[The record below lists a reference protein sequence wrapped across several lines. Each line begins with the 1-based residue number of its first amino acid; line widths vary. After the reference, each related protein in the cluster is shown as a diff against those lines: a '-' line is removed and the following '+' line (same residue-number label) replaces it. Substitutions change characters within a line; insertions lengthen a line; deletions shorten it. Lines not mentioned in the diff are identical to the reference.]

1 MRKRLIKWV
10 ALISIPFGIL
20 FACKEY
26 DEQGYP
32 QKEPKLDRATEIANA
47 RTWYE
52 SQAAVRS
59 RTRAS
64 SKEDSPQGTLLNM
77 EPNWKL
83 TYRRKNDRYRTVESV
98 MTSNERVT
106 FLSPELIN
114 KLEQDRDYR
123 FKKSITRLI
132 VRTDRETQEVVG
144 FTMTI
149 IPSIEYLEL
158 TAFNPFHNTYVNR
171 DEHFGGYII
180 YHNLDGTF
188 ANGWKYVD
196 GKITHTVSESI
207 VPVDSIKNS
216 PSVQTRMHEE
226 CEEFVYEVLVEE
238 CFEWCTET
246 EWGTT
251 CEIDHCDY
259 YTEIR
264 DSWEECDW
272 VEDEDDYGGG
282 GYIPKPKPDPDPKPE
297 KTKDP
302 CETAK
307 KTSSNQGLKDR
318 VNAIFDQTFPYRVG
332 ATEHGYIRTTSG
344 EMIYPT
350 TLTATSLQYSTKD
363 VANKSYSEWYHSHP
377 TGVPIT
383 SLSDLKALSEAYLK
397 GRIKSDNFTYGV
409 MASNGCTIIS
419 IKSETNFKTFATNM
433 QNGAYDVLFD
443 RLVQHGKK
451 GDFDQ
456 SLENLLLFFDR
467 ISAGLSMLFRPMND
481 WETGKHQGNWTPK
494 ELDENNKMTNSNCN

>member
-1 MRKRLIKWV
+1 MRKNLLKWV
-10 ALISIPFGIL
+10 AFISIPIGIL

-26 DEQGYP
+26 DEKGYL
-32 QKEPKLDRATEIANA
+32 QKEPQLDRATEIANA
-47 RTWYE
+47 KSWYE

-64 SKEDSPQGTLLNM
+64 LNESSPQNTLLNM
-77 EPNWKL
+77 EPKWQL
-83 TYRRKNDRYRTVESV
+83 TYRRKNDKYRTVESV
-98 MTSNERVT
+98 MSCNERVT

-114 KLEQDRDYR
+114 KIEKDHDYR
-123 FKKSITRLI
+123 YKRSMTRLI

-158 TAFNPFHNTYVNR
+158 TAFEPFHNTYVNR

-180 YHNLDGTF
+180 FHNLDGTF

-196 GKITHTVSESI
+196 GRITHTVSKSI
-207 VPVDSIKNS
+207 VPVDSIKDV
-216 PSVQTRMHEE
+216 PTIQTRMHEE
-226 CEEFVYEVLVEE
+226 CEDFVYEVEVEE

-264 DSWEECDW
+264 DSWTECIW
-272 VEDEDDYGGG
+272 VEDDDDRYIGGGG
-282 GYIPKPKPDPDPKPE
+282 GYVPPKPTPTPE
-297 KTKDP
+297 PKDP

-307 KTSSNQGLKDR
+307 AASSDQGLKDR
-318 VNAIFDQTFPYRVG
+318 VNTIFDQTFPYRVG

-344 EMIYPT
+344 EVIYPT
-350 TLTATSLQYSTKD
+350 TLTPTSVLYSSGD
-363 VANKSYSEWYHSHP
+363 VANKSYLEWYHSHP
-377 TGVPIT
+377 TGAPIT
-383 SLSDLKALSEAYLK
+383 SLGDLKALSETYLK
-397 GRIKSDNFTYGV
+397 GRINSDDFTYGV
-409 MASNGCTIIS
+409 IASYGCTIIS
-419 IKSETNFKTFATNM
+419 INSKGDFKTFATNIK
-433 QNGAYDVLFD
+433 NGTYDVLFD
-443 RLVQHGKK
+443 NLVQNGIK

-456 SLENLLLFFDR
+456 TLENLLLFFNQTN
-467 ISAGLSMLFRPMND
+467 AGLSMLFRPMND
-481 WETGKHQGNWTPK
+481 WETGNHQGDWTPK
-494 ELDENNKMTNSNCN
+494 ELDSSNKITNSNCN